1 MLEWLTQPRVI
12 NVCTRLRIGTLQLYN
27 DNKMF
32 EGAPEYEKQTVSL
45 CLSYLSHPYELDKF
59 VNSVIEHL
67 KTKQPETNIAINREF
82 VETAYGR
89 ELTDEEFTI
98 LSNSAVELNGSKF
111 DGDNELTP
119 EDLEFLISVDDIVA
133 FYSSQHVQIVRY
145 IICESENKKELHDAL
160 IAIDRR
166 FDFDDIR
173 EFCSVAFDNSFV
185 YQLPENELHN
195 LIDLAFAMMARSH
208 YAEVNGKSAS
218 EMISSIKPPIY
229 SEDSEDESLREA
241 LEILDDIPAKYY
253 CDYLDRDKDKDK
265 DDKEEEDE

>member
-1 MLEWLTQPRVI
+1 MLEWLTQPGVI
-12 NVCTRLRIGTLQLYN
+12 NVCTRLRIGILQLYN

-32 EGAPEYEKQTVSL
+32 EGTPEYEKQTVSL

-82 VETAYGR
+82 VEIACGR

-111 DGDNELTP
+111 DRDNELTP
-119 EDLEFLISVDDIVA
+119 EDLEFLNSVIDIVA
-133 FYSSQHVQIVRY
+133 FYSSQCVQVVRY
-145 IICESENKKELHDAL
+145 IICESENKKELHDILA
-160 IAIDRR
+160 AIDKR

-195 LIDLAFAMMARSH
+195 LIELAFAMMSRAH

-218 EMISSIKPPIY
+218 EMISSIKPSIYY

-241 LEILDDIPAKYY
+241 LEILDGYY
-253 CDYLDRDKDKDK
+253 ENHSNQED
-265 DDKEEEDE
+265 EEEDE